1 MVNTNRLR
9 SPQCVLPLGLC
20 QVAAAAETAG
30 HTVELL
36 DLCFERSPDRSICRA
51 VRDFAPDV
59 IALSIRNLDNSDA
72 ISPESYLGDLQSI
85 VDAFRNCHSGP
96 IVLGG
101 PGVSIAPTTLV
112 SRLGADYAFV
122 GEGETSFPRFL
133 DCLAGSREPEHDC
146 GVIGCVRDATPSP
159 MPISMLRRLR
169 LGCYATFGTPMP
181 IQTKRGCALKC
192 VYCTYP
198 AIEGADYRFKPA
210 GLVADE
216 IEAGASLGA
225 FRSVEFVDST
235 FNHPADHAFAVC
247 AELERRG
254 NRIPLHTTS
263 INPSAVSTELLRL
276 MERAGFVAI
285 AASLESASDE
295 VLSALKKGYTSK
307 DVADTVR
314 SSHMTS
320 MARMWVFIFGGPG
333 ETEFTANETLGF
345 IRKHVNERDLVL
357 VTCGLRI
364 YPHTELQQIAMR
376 EGVLNGSEDLLEP
389 TFYFSPGIGRERLM
403 KMISGAGL
411 SRSGTVFISDIG
423 SAALPF
429 VQRIHTAIGLPPP
442 YWRHAGAMMRL
453 KRISRRGI
461 GALR

>member
-9 SPQCVLPLGLC
+9 SPQCVVPLGLC
-20 QVAAAAETAG
+20 QVAAAAEAAG

-36 DLCFERSPDRSICRA
+36 DLCFERSPRRSIRRA
-51 VRDFAPDV
+51 VHDFAPDV

-72 ISPESYLGDLQSI
+72 IFPESYLDDLTSL
-85 VDAFRNCHSGP
+85 VDVFRDCHSGP
-96 IVLGG
+96 IVIGG
-101 PGVSIAPTTLV
+101 PGASVAPTNLM
-112 SRLGADYAFV
+112 SRLGSDYAFV

-133 DCLAGSREPEHDC
+133 DCLAAGREPECDR
-146 GVIGCVRDATPSP
+146 GVIRCARVAAPSL
-159 MPISMLRRLR
+159 MPVHMLSRLR
-169 LGCYATFGTPMP
+169 LGCYAAFGTPMP

-198 AIEGADYRFKPA
+198 AIEGEEYRFKPV

-216 IEAGASLGA
+216 IEDAVSLGA

-263 INPSAVSTELLRL
+263 INPSDVSTELFRL

-285 AASLESASDE
+285 GASLESASDE
-295 VLSALKKGYTSK
+295 VLSALKKGYTSR
-307 DVADTVR
+307 DVAEAVR
-314 SSHMTS
+314 SARMTY

-333 ETEFTANETLGF
+333 ETERTANETLGF
-345 IRKHVNERDLVL
+345 IRKYISARDLVL
-357 VTCGLRI
+357 ITCGLRI
-364 YPHTELQQIAMR
+364 YPHTELQQIALR
-376 EGVLNGSEDLLEP
+376 EGVIHGGDDLLEP
-389 TFYFSPGIGRERLM
+389 RFYFSPGIGRERLM

-411 SRSGTVFISDIG
+411 SRSGTIFISDIG

-429 VQRIHTAIGLPPP
+429 AQRIHTVLGFQPP
-442 YWRHAGAMMRL
+442 YWRHARAMPKL
-453 KRISRRGI
+453 KRGI
-461 GALR
+461 GAMR